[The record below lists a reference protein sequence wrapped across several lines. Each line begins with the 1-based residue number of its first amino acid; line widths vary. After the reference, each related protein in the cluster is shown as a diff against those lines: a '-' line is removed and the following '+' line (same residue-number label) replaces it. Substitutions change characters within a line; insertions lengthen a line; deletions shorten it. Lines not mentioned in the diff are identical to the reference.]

1 MNLKKIYGFISLV
14 LVIVLAGC
22 KGASEP
28 SDKNELDM
36 YTTVY
41 PLQYIVEQIAGEY
54 VNVETIY
61 PPGADEHTYEP
72 TQKEMINL
80 AQADSLFYI
89 GLGLE
94 GFVDKAQATLK
105 KENVS
110 TYAVGESLA
119 VEQKDDPDPHVWLD
133 PILMVDMS
141 TTIFEVLQEKLP
153 EHKTELEE
161 NYNELV
167 QELKNLDQSF
177 VSLIEQAKHKEII
190 VSHAAYGYWEKRYGI
205 EQISIAGK
213 SSTSEPTQKELQS
226 IIQYVKENDLKYVLY
241 EQNTSTKLTDVV
253 KNEANVDSLTLH
265 NLSVR
270 TDEDI
275 KENKDYLSIMEG
287 NMDTLRKAL
296 N

>member
-110 TYAVGESLA
+110 TYAVGERLA
-119 VEQKDDPDPHVWLD
+119 VEYNDDPDPHVWLD

>member
-1 MNLKKIYGFISLV
+1 MKKIYGLISLV
-14 LVIVLAGC
+14 LVIVLAAC
-22 KGASEP
+22 KGTSQP

-72 TQKEMINL
+72 TQKEMIEL

-94 GFVDKAQATLK
+94 GFIDKAQATLK

-110 TYAVGESLA
+110 TYAVGEHLA
-119 VEQKDDPDPHVWLD
+119 VEHNDDPDPHVWLD

-141 TTIFEVLQEKLP
+141 TTIYDVLQEKLP
-153 EHKTELEE
+153 EHQAELEE

-167 QELKNLDQSF
+167 KGLKNLDQSF
-177 VSLIEQAKHKEII
+177 VSLVEQAKHKEMI
-190 VSHAAYGYWEKRYGI
+190 VSHAAYGYWEKRYGL

-213 SSTSEPTQKELQS
+213 STTSEPTQKELQS
-226 IIQYVKENDLKYVLY
+226 IIQFVKENDVKYVLY
-241 EQNTSTKLTDVV
+241 EQNTNTKLTDVV

-275 KENKDYLSIMEG
+275 KENKDYLSIMEE
-287 NMDTLRKAL
+287 NIATLDKAL

>member
-1 MNLKKIYGFISLV
+1 MKKIYGIASVVLLLLLV
-14 LVIVLAGC
+14 GC
-22 KGASEP
+22 KGTTEE

-72 TQKEMINL
+72 TQKEMIEL
-80 AQADSLFYI
+80 AKADALFYI

-94 GFVDKAQATLK
+94 GFIDKAQETLK

-110 TYAVGESLA
+110 IYAVGEKLA
-119 VEQKDDPDPHVWLD
+119 IDQTDDPDPHVWLD

-141 TTIFEVLQEKLP
+141 TTIYDVLQEKLP
-153 EHKTELEE
+153 EHKAELEA

-167 QELKNLDQSF
+167 NNLRNLDQSF
-177 VSLIEQAKHKEII
+177 VSLVEQAKHKEMI
-190 VSHAAYGYWEKRYGI
+190 VSHAAYGYWEKRYGL

-213 SSTSEPTQKELQS
+213 STTSEPTQKELQS
-226 IIQYVKENDLKYVLY
+226 IIQFVKENDVKYVLY
-241 EQNTSTKLTDVV
+241 EQNTNTKLTDVV

-275 KENKDYLSIMEG
+275 KENKDYLSIMEE
-287 NMDTLRKAL
+287 NLTTLRKAL